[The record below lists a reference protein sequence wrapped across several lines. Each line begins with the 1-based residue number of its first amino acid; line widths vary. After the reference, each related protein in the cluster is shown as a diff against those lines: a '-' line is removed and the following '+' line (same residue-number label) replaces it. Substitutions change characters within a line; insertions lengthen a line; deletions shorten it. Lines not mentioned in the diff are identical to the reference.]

1 MPDCSPDYTTTQFL
15 NGDAPQL
22 EVMIKNL
29 LADRFHITLHRE
41 TREVPGYALVVGK
54 DGPKISAASET
65 SIATLGGMRFEKKPD
80 GTMSQHYIARKT
92 NMAYVALNLGIV
104 TRRPVVDRTGLAGD
118 FTFDLE
124 FAPADPGLGESA
136 AASVFTAVQE
146 QLGLKLESGKVPAE
160 IIVIDRAERPSQN

>member
-1 MPDCSPDYTTTQFL
+1 MLAVLDDLHDFVGELLGTIDVADGQPAGFSRGFDREIAHWRKC
-15 NGDAPQL
+15 L
-22 EVMIKNL
+22 ESG
-29 LADRFHITLHRE
+29 HRS
-41 TREVPGYALVVGK
+41 RN
-54 DGPKISAASET
+54 SA
-65 SIATLGGMRFEKKPD
+65 I
-80 GTMSQHYIARKT
+80 
-92 NMAYVALNLGIV
+92 MAYVALNLGIV

-160 IIVIDRAERPSQN
+160 IIVIDRAERPSEN